1 MEKQKT
7 FSEQLVDRAREIHPE
22 WFPDVVIVQDEDG
35 GRHLA
40 VVESWNNDGTVTVIE
55 SNRD

>member
-7 FSEQLVDRAREIHPE
+7 FSEQLVARAKEIHPE
-22 WFPDVVIVQDEDG
+22 WFPDIVVVQDEDG
-35 GRHLA
+35 NQHLA
-40 VVESWNNDGTVTVIE
+40 VVESWNDDGTVTIIE